1 MISEQLVSLIDG
13 GSTEGIPTI
22 VSHDC
27 QFTLLYIV
35 WLFHSCWTNAL
46 LQYFLIFFLDLSFS
60 ANTINDDKE
69 KNETT
74 KPTWEI

>member
-1 MISEQLVSLIDG
+1 MISDQLVSLIDG

-46 LQYFLIFFLDLSFS
+46 LQYFFS
-60 ANTINDDKE
+60 
-69 KNETT
+69 
-74 KPTWEI
+74 